1 MALRNKNLRWMIK
14 TYLREQGASI
24 TTDVFDYVNE
34 NHAYGVSMNKLGN
47 LLTKD
52 PDIVKVGFFESPL
65 MHVEHP
71 TRGVATLNRK
81 RNCVWAPVHGPLRK
95 G

>member
-1 MALRNKNLRWMIK
+1 MALRNKNIRWMIK
-14 TYLREQGASI
+14 TYLREQGESI
-24 TTDVFDYVNE
+24 TTDVFDYVNA

-52 PDIVKVGFFESPL
+52 PDIVKVGFFA
-65 MHVEHP
+65 
-71 TRGVATLNRK
+71 VAASGPNRK

>member
-1 MALRNKNLRWMIK
+1 MIK
-14 TYLREQGASI
+14 NYLREQGASI

-52 PDIVKVGFFESPL
+52 PDIVKVGFFESPPL
-65 MHVEHP
+65 LVQGP
-71 TRGVATLNRK
+71 NGVSAVNRK
-81 RNCVWAPVHGPLRK
+81 RNCVWAPVHGPLRNK
-95 G
+95 

>member
-14 TYLREQGASI
+14 TYLREQGESI

-52 PDIVKVGFFESPL
+52 PDIVKVGFFA
-65 MHVEHP
+65 
-71 TRGVATLNRK
+71 VASSGRNRK